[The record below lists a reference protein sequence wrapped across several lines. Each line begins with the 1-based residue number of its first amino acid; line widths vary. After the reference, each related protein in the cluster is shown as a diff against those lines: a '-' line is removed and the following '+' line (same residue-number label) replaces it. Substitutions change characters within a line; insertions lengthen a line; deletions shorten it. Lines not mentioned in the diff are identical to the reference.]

1 MNMNDLLTVTQV
13 TKRFQRGHESIQ
25 ALHDISFSLTAGEF
39 SALSGPSGSGK
50 TTLLN
55 LIGTL
60 DLPDKGQIRLLDID
74 YQTLSS
80 AEADR
85 IRQRHIGFIFQD
97 FSLIPV
103 LTAFENVEMALLLT
117 VPDRRERRRRVT
129 AMLERVGLSARLRH
143 KPKELSGGEQQRVGI
158 ARALVCRPSIVLAD
172 EPTAN
177 LDGQTAIQLLD
188 LMLDINQSLGTTF
201 LFASHDPRILG
212 SVPRVLVLA
221 DGRLTT

>member
-1 MNMNDLLTVTQV
+1 MNDLLTVTRV
-13 TKRFQRGHESIQ
+13 TKQFQRGRESIQ
-25 ALHDISFSLTAGEF
+25 ALQDITFSLEPGEF

-60 DLPDKGQIRLLDID
+60 DQPDEGQIRLLDID
-74 YQTLSS
+74 YRTLLP
-80 AEADR
+80 AQADR

-117 VPDRRERRRRVT
+117 VGDRRERRQRVT

-143 KPKELSGGEQQRVGI
+143 KPRELSGGEQQRVGI
-158 ARALVCRPSIVLAD
+158 ARALVSQPSIVLAD

-177 LDGQTAIQLLD
+177 LDGQTALQLLD
-188 LMLDINQSLGTTF
+188 LMMDINQSLGTTF
-201 LFASHDPRILG
+201 LFATHDARILG

-221 DGRLTT
+221 DGRLAA